1 MSLHHFKVKSIT
13 GEDFD
18 LSQLKGKKVM
28 VVNTASEC
36 GLTPQYAQLEELY
49 KNKGGDQFE
58 IVGFPCNDFGAQEPG
73 SESEIQSFC
82 TSNYGV
88 TFPMMSKITVKGENK
103 HPLYD
108 WLLKES
114 SKKDQLNEVKWN
126 FQKFLID
133 ENGSHVK
140 TIEPTVEPIDSEILT
155 WINE

>member
-1 MSLHHFKVKSIT
+1 MSLHDFKVNSIT
-13 GEDFD
+13 GKEVD
-18 LSQLKGKKVM
+18 LSQFKGKKIM

-49 KNKGGDQFE
+49 KKHKDQCE
-58 IVGFPCNDFGAQEPG
+58 IIGFPCNDFGAQEPG
-73 SESEIQSFC
+73 SASEIQSFC
-82 TSNYGV
+82 SKNYGV
-88 TFPMMSKITVKGENK
+88 TFPMMEKIKVKGNEK

-114 SKKDQLNEVKWN
+114 SQKNQLGEVKWN

-133 ENGSHVK
+133 ENGQHVK
-140 TIEPTVEPIDSEILT
+140 TIEPTVEPTDSEILN

>member
-58 IVGFPCNDFGAQEPG
+58 IIGFPCNDFGAQEPG

-133 ENGSHVK
+133 ENGNHVK

>member
-1 MSLHHFKVKSIT
+1 MSLHDFKVKSIS
-13 GEDFD
+13 GDDVD
-18 LSQLKGKKVM
+18 LSKYKGKKLI

-49 KNKGGDQFE
+49 KDKKDQCE
-58 IVGFPCNDFGAQEPG
+58 IIGFPCNDFGAQEPG
-73 SESEIQSFC
+73 TEAEIQSFC
-82 TSNYGV
+82 TKNYGV
-88 TFPMMSKITVKGENK
+88 TFPMMSKVKVKGNDK

-114 SKKDQLNEVKWN
+114 SQKNQLGEVKWN

-133 ENGSHVK
+133 ENGQHVK
-140 TIEPTVEPIDSEILT
+140 TIEPTVEPTDGEILN

>member
-133 ENGSHVK
+133 ENGNHVK
-140 TIEPTVEPIDSEILT
+140 TIEPTVEPIDLEILT